1 MKKFSLAFFLCVL
14 FSVAA
19 FLSCTKINESTEL
32 GGSLIPPIDNIT
44 TFDTTIDVE
53 TFNEVFGDSTRSS
66 RFEQQFLGTVSND
79 PLFGRTTAA
88 MFLELKPDRYPFT
101 FDTVNG
107 AQQTLFIDS
116 VVLVLGYRGTYGDS
130 NALQKVDVFELAS
143 STTFKADSAYLI
155 SSYQPFQPAALL
167 GSKTFAPK
175 VLDDSL
181 TMLRRERA
189 ANQLRIRLNN
199 SFGERLLSYDTVR
212 NSLNGA
218 YASDSLFKTKFKGFA
233 VFSDSNFASSNA
245 LMGFSLADTNTKL
258 AIYYRTERANN
269 RKDTSVSYFRFNA
282 GLSGSANYVSRNRN
296 GAEITT
302 YLNNATTTPDP
313 LVYLQNFPG
322 TYARVKIPGLAN
334 VSNRLV
340 HRAELIVEQVYD
352 PSDLIFPPPTFIYLD
367 AYDTTAKKY
376 RTIPFD
382 VSFDQT
388 GQLNTQIFGLVGQ
401 KGVDPAN
408 NPVTTWKLNISRYVQ
423 NVVNGT
429 TKLHELRL
437 STPYALNT
445 LYTGP
450 EVQTTFSI
458 NNVYARGRVRVA
470 GGNYT
475 ANPARRMR
483 LRIIYSKI

>member
-1 MKKFSLAFFLCVL
+1 VKKFSLVVCLCAL
-14 FSVAA
+14 FSISA
-19 FLSCTKINESTEL
+19 FISCTKINEPTEL

-66 RFEQQFLGTVSND
+66 RFEQQFLGTISND

-143 STTFKADSAYLI
+143 STSFKADSAYLI
-155 SSYQPFQPAALL
+155 SSYQPFQPAGLL

-189 ANQLRIRLNN
+189 ANQLRIRLDN
-199 SFGERLLSYDTVR
+199 SFGERLLSYDSVR
-212 NSLNGA
+212 TSLNGA
-218 YASDSLFKTKFKGFA
+218 YASDSAFKSKFKGFA

-269 RKDTSVSYFRFNA
+269 RKDTSVSYFRFIP
-282 GLSGSANYVSRNRN
+282 GLAGSANYVSRNRS

-302 YLNNATTTPDP
+302 YLNNGATTPDP
-313 LVYLQNFPG
+313 MVYLQNFPG
-322 TYARVKIPGLAN
+322 TYARVRVPGLAN

-367 AYDTTAKKY
+367 AYDTAAKKY

-388 GQLNTQIFGLVGQ
+388 GQLNTQIFGLVGE
-401 KGVDPAN
+401 KTKDPAN
-408 NPVTTWKLNISRYVQ
+408 NPVSVWRLNISRYVQ

-429 TKLHELRL
+429 AKLHEFRL
-437 STPYALNT
+437 STPYALTT
-445 LYTGP
+445 LYSGP
-450 EVQTTFSI
+450 EILTTFSI

-470 GGNYT
+470 GGNYP

>member
-1 MKKFSLAFFLCVL
+1 MKKFSLVVFLCAL
-14 FSVAA
+14 FSISA
-19 FLSCTKINESTEL
+19 FISCTKINEPTEL
-32 GGSLIPPIDNIT
+32 GGSLIPPIDNIN

-66 RFEQQFLGTVSND
+66 RFEQQFLGTISND

-189 ANQLRIRLNN
+189 ANQLRIRLDN
-199 SFGERLLSYDTVR
+199 SFGERLLAYDSVR
-212 NSLNGA
+212 TSLNGA
-218 YASDSLFKTKFKGFA
+218 YASDSAFKSKFKGFA
-233 VFSDSNFASSNA
+233 IFSDSNFASSNA
-245 LMGFSLADTNTKL
+245 IMGFSLADTNTKL

-269 RKDTSVSYFRFNA
+269 RKDTAVNYFRFVP
-282 GLSGSANYVSRNRN
+282 GLAGSANYISRNRS

-302 YLNNATTTPDP
+302 YLNNGATTPDP

-322 TYARVKIPGLAN
+322 TYARVRVPGLSN
-334 VSNRLV
+334 LSNRLV

-367 AYDTTAKKY
+367 AYDTAAKKF
-376 RTIPFD
+376 RTIPYD
-382 VSFDQT
+382 VTFDQT
-388 GQLNTQIFGLVGQ
+388 GQLNTQIFGLVGERA
-401 KGVDPAN
+401 VDPAN
-408 NPVTTWKLNISRYVQ
+408 NTISVWRLNISRYVQ
-423 NVVNGT
+423 NVLNKT
-429 TKLHELRL
+429 SPLHELRL
-437 STPYALNT
+437 STPYALTT
-445 LYTGP
+445 LYSGP
-450 EVQTTFSI
+450 EVLTTFSI